1 MNQSNTI
8 EYPVSAGGVVYRI
21 SPRLEIVLCGRKT
34 DTRRSLSG
42 SNMQW
47 HLPKGTPETGET
59 LEETALREV
68 KEETGYEVI
77 TKQYLQEIQYTFQNP
92 QKNTLYK
99 KTVHFYLMIALS
111 GDSTFHD
118 SEFDEVKWMSPEDAL
133 MLIGYDNEKDVIA
146 HAMTQLAEEDT
157 QKDRTDG

>member
-1 MNQSNTI
+1 
-8 EYPVSAGGVVYRI
+8 
-21 SPRLEIVLCGRKT
+21 
-34 DTRRSLSG
+34 
-42 SNMQW
+42 MQW